1 MNLETK
7 CPHCDQWTASDVESC
22 SKCGGLLFDPKQE
35 TTVHAYKILASLV
48 KIIKGFVNSSI
59 SSLKKNWK
67 LVTGLSVAVLILFV
81 LVRKSDLSGQL
92 GFYGQWDEDK
102 DGYLNGTEI
111 AAAMTEMNKVEV
123 HSLRD
128 INGES
133 HLIKFRWEPPRDINL
148 DQRLSR
154 EEFTQAARR
163 YYPLFEEYDLNKD
176 DLLSRVEIEKEPVLD
191 KTGFRRKQL
200 HFEPLKKFDLNQDGK
215 LALLEIPPY
224 HLYSS
229 PFGMNSLGGGSASR
243 GSGRVSR
250 GSSISSTSR
259 YTPEQIAAYRKKREE
274 DARPSGRGGGDRTP
288 GALVLNDE
296 LTRFDAETLQ
306 DLVDAGLYD
315 SMEDLQATA
324 PDGTKWVLNPDG
336 TVTTQRK

>member
-1 MNLETK
+1 MAIADCL
-7 CPHCDQWTASDVESC
+7 
-22 SKCGGLLFDPKQE
+22 G
-35 TTVHAYKILASLV
+35 ASLV
-48 KIIKGFVNSSI
+48 KIIKGFFNSST
-59 SSLKKNWK
+59 SSLKKNWQ
-67 LVTGLSVAVLILFV
+67 LVTGLAVAILILFV
-81 LVRKSDLSGQL
+81 LVRKPDLSGQL

-111 AAAMTEMNKVEV
+111 TVAMTEMNKVEV

-133 HLIKFRWEPPRDINL
+133 HLIKFRWEPPRDIDL

-191 KTGFRRKQL
+191 KAGFRRKQL

-229 PFGMNSLGGGSASR
+229 PFGMNSLGGGSRRGSRGSGRGSASR
-243 GSGRVSR
+243 GSGSGGRASADEVINR
-250 GSSISSTSR
+250 ALTDYKTNLGA
-259 YTPEQIAAYRKKREE
+259 QAAQ
-274 DARPSGRGGGDRTP
+274 
-288 GALVLNDE
+288 
-296 LTRFDAETLQ
+296 LQ
-306 DLVDAGLYD
+306 DLVNEGYLN
-315 SMEDLQATA
+315 SI
-324 PDGTKWVLNPDG
+324 PDPPAGTKWVLNPDG
-336 TVTTQRK
+336 TLTTQHK

>member
-1 MNLETK
+1 MEIK
-7 CPHCDQWTASDVESC
+7 CPHCDQWVSSGGKSC
-22 SKCGGLLFDPKQE
+22 SKCGALLYDSKQG
-35 TTVHAYKILASLV
+35 ANPL
-48 KIIKGFVNSSI
+48 I
-59 SSLKKNWK
+59 SSLKDNWK
-67 LVTGLSVAVLILFV
+67 LATGLAGAVLILSV
-81 LVRKSDLSGQL
+81 LFLRPNPTPPPKNQGMRGPESRFITNQRDAFRKRMSERKTPDLSGQL

-111 AAAMTEMNKVEV
+111 VAAMTELNKVEV
-123 HSLRD
+123 NTRD

-133 HLIKFRWEPPRDINL
+133 HLIKFRWEPPRDIDL

-191 KTGFRRKQL
+191 KAGFRRKQL

-229 PFGMNSLGGGSASR
+229 PFGMNSLGGGSRRGSRGSGRGSASR
-243 GSGRVSR
+243 GSGSGGRASADEVINR
-250 GSSISSTSR
+250 ALTDYKTNLGA
-259 YTPEQIAAYRKKREE
+259 QAAQ
-274 DARPSGRGGGDRTP
+274 
-288 GALVLNDE
+288 
-296 LTRFDAETLQ
+296 LQ
-306 DLVDAGLYD
+306 DLVNEGYLN
-315 SMEDLQATA
+315 SI
-324 PDGTKWVLNPDG
+324 PDPPAGTKWVLNPDG
-336 TVTTQRK
+336 TLTTQRK